1 MSPLCASTRLAI
13 GLVALATCGAPT
25 LAQPAPDFSGRTVTI
40 IASFEAGG
48 PYDFYARLVAR
59 HLGAHL
65 PGKPNVI
72 VQNMPGAGGLR
83 GANYLYNVA
92 AKDGTVMGVV
102 SQTVAVGQVLGTTA
116 GIQYDAPKYTW
127 IGRVNANVEVDHA
140 WHASGVRNIQDV
152 MARETIAAGTGPTS
166 SSVVMRRLM
175 NELVGTRYKI
185 VTGFQGPT
193 SAQLA
198 FERGEV
204 DAIVKPWSSIKSG
217 TPEWLREKKIHLL
230 VQFTQARHR
239 ELQDVP
245 AIVDLAKDDE
255 QRQILSLFAGGS
267 PLGTALL
274 APPGVPNAT
283 TTALRRAFDAAMRA
297 PALLAEV
304 KKAQADVEPLPGE
317 ELQTVVA
324 GTFAVAPAVLER
336 AQKLSQQ
343 IAGASKP

>member
-1 MSPLCASTRLAI
+1 MSIMSAAARLAI
-13 GLVALATCGAPT
+13 GIVALIAGAVPT
-25 LAQPAPDFSGRTVTI
+25 RAQPAPDFLGRTVTI
-40 IASFEAGG
+40 VASFEAGG
-48 PYDFYARLVAR
+48 PYDFYARLLAR
-59 HLGAHL
+59 HIGAHL

-102 SQTVAVGQVLGTTA
+102 SQTIAVGQVLGTTP
-116 GIQYDAPKYTW
+116 GIQYDAQKYIW
-127 IGRVNANVEVDHA
+127 VGRVNANVEVDHA
-140 WHASGVRNIQDV
+140 WHASGVRTIQDV
-152 MARETIAAGTGPTS
+152 MTRETVAAGTGPTS

-198 FERGEV
+198 FDRGEV

-217 TPEWLREKKIHLL
+217 TPEWLRDKKIHLL
-230 VQFTQARHR
+230 VQFTQVRHR

-245 AIVDLAKDDE
+245 AIVDLARDDE

-274 APPGVPNAT
+274 APPGVPDAT
-283 TTALRRAFDAAMRA
+283 ATALRRAFDAAVRD

-304 KKAQADVEPLPGE
+304 KKAQADVEPLSGE
-317 ELQTVVA
+317 ELQKVVA
-324 GTFAVAPAVLER
+324 GTFAVPPGVLER
-336 AQKLSQQ
+336 AQALSLQ
-343 IAGASKP
+343 IAGATKP